1 MTDTGTLTTV
11 ALALIAA
18 FAVLTVIGIL
28 WGARLKRQRAAAER
42 IEAQNAE
49 RERQLARTRPVAVDP
64 PAKPADEAPIAPPPP
79 PPPPPPVP
87 VAPPPPPLA
96 PEPPVIADRAT
107 DEPAALDAMPLADVP
122 IAAAAPLDAA
132 PATEAASTPEPPAAP
147 DGPAAAD
154 GPITQLKG
162 LGPKLAERLAALG
175 ITTVGQL
182 AALDTAEA
190 EALDARLGPFTGRM
204 NRDRWIEQARF
215 LAAGDRAGFEAVFG
229 RL

>member
-1 MTDTGTLTTV
+1 MGPRMTDTGTLTTV

-18 FAVLTVIGIL
+18 FAVLTVFGIL

-42 IEAQNAE
+42 IEAENAE

-64 PAKPADEAPIAPPPP
+64 PAKPADEAPIA